1 MTDMVSSPPHYTQ
14 GNVEYMD
21 AMEAIG
27 IGEEAC
33 RAAAIK
39 YLWRLRDKGKALED
53 ARKAQWYVNRLVSQL
68 EKEYAATC
76 NPTSTPSLCA
86 SPKCSTT
93 SGTTPPS
100 STPPRAPSS
109 CDECEDSSHPYHPF
123 QVLSH

>member
-1 MTDMVSSPPHYTQ
+1 VSDAINPPHYTQ
-14 GNVEYMD
+14 GNVQYMD

-53 ARKAQWYVNRLVSQL
+53 AKKAQWYVARLVSQL

-76 NPTSTPSLCA
+76 NPTSTPSSCD
-86 SPKCSTT
+86 SPKCASAPT
-93 SGTTPPS
+93 TTPSP
-100 STPPRAPSS
+100 STPPLEPSS
-109 CDECEDSSHPYHPF
+109 SSECEPSTNDPFYPYFVSH
-123 QVLSH
+123 